1 MIIANAYV
9 APTLCKALSALH
21 LLMAPRLSIEV
32 GNIIV
37 PILLMRKLRHREFKY
52 FVN

>member
-21 LLMAPRLSIEV
+21 LLMALRLSIEV

-37 PILLMRKLRHREFKY
+37 SILLMRKLRHIEFKY
-52 FVN
+52 FIN